1 MIIGYDA
8 KRAFQNTTGLGNYSR
23 MLVCGLASEF
33 QDFHAFLYAPKVS
46 GFYKSF
52 FSCYAN
58 ISSRSPRG
66 FDRWLPSLWRNFGV
80 SMHLTGDNVQLYHG
94 LSHELPHRIPSKIK
108 KIVTVHDLVSW
119 RFPQYFSPIDALI
132 HRVKM
137 LHSCK
142 IADVVV
148 AISNQ
153 TKSDLVEFMKVPE
166 NKIRVL
172 YQSCDPMFW
181 QPVEASDIEI
191 VKEKYL
197 LPEKYVIAVG
207 TIEERKN
214 QLAVVEAME
223 KLPDDIHLILVGK
236 RRGKYGSQVAEEVAK
251 QGFTSRIRMIEN
263 ADFEDFP
270 ALYANSMAS
279 VYMSKFE
286 GFGIPILEAMCSGTP
301 VLTSNCS
308 SMPEVGG
315 DAVLYADP
323 NSVDDI
329 AAQLKRLVG
338 DEALRADLLKKAEV
352 QKQKFSEKRV
362 TAAFHDLYTEL
373 IEGDKSQE

>member
-1 MIIGYDA
+1 
-8 KRAFQNTTGLGNYSR
+8 
-23 MLVCGLASEF
+23 
-33 QDFHAFLYAPKVS
+33 
-46 GFYKSF
+46 
-52 FSCYAN
+52 
-58 ISSRSPRG
+58 
-66 FDRWLPSLWRNFGV
+66 
-80 SMHLTGDNVQLYHG
+80 MHLTGDNVQLYHG

-119 RFPQYFSPIDALI
+119 RFPQYFSPIDAWI

-214 QLAVVEAME
+214 QLAVVEAMD